1 MNDSI
6 IIIINVRENWKTMN
20 IPDHPWAH
28 GIKATWI
35 VEEAQG
41 LKRRYVKF
49 PTPPRPP
56 GVRVSPSMYSV
67 SALNSPQ
74 ISPTGNFF

>member
-6 IIIINVRENWKTMN
+6 NVREQKNMN
-20 IPDHPWAH
+20 IPDHPWD
-28 GIKATWI
+28 KATWI

-49 PTPPRPP
+49 PTPPRPQDP
-56 GVRVSPSMYSV
+56 NYVLVLVLGKRKHFPHGQFSHG
-67 SALNSPQ
+67 
-74 ISPTGNFF
+74 IFW